1 MPLGTGAI
9 ALRNLPV
16 SKYNLNPGLF
26 NQLTNRIV
34 FDPINFSIPGFGN
47 YVQNQLLQVG
57 IVSKIRL
64 YFSGTVTTTG
74 GTVTIAPTA
83 HWPWNLINVKVS
95 GNGQNNFISA
105 DGLDLKIRTQVQN
118 RALEDQLV
126 VYPNASGASPFNAA
140 GSASVVLWWYVPIA
154 MDDTPLVGSLYAQS
168 EATNLTY
175 TVTTRAQSDL
185 FNVTAGTVAVTGT
198 IYLEETVF
206 DVPYDPTH
214 PDTLVIPDLT
224 VLHGYQSNENAVAS
238 QSTLDTYLIRI
249 NGQLER
255 LVFYTIDLSTA
266 AAPAFTASAT
276 YSLIQLIYGANT
288 TPYTFQ
294 PGFLLKI
301 RNVNDYR
308 NAIGWDTQHQGT
320 TVTSGAAVGAGVDG
334 LFCLDMINENP
345 ARDNILLEGV
355 TNLRLRTTYSSAPTG
370 GSKVHFVQETLF
382 A

>member
-64 YFSGTVTTTG
+64 YFSGSVTTTG
-74 GTVTIAPTA
+74 STVTIAPTA

-105 DGLDLKIRTQVQN
+105 DGLDLKIRSQIQN

-126 VYPNASGASPFNAA
+126 VYPNSSSATPFNTAA
-140 GSASVVLWWYVPIA
+140 SANVVLWWDVPIA
-154 MDDTPLVGSLYAQS
+154 MDDTTLVGSLYAQS

-266 AAPAFTASAT
+266 AAPVFTASAT

-320 TVTSGAAVGAGVDG
+320 TVTSGAAVGSGVDG

>member
-34 FDPINFSIPGFGN
+34 FDPINFSLPTFGN

-74 GTVTIAPTA
+74 GTVTVAPTM
-83 HWPWNLINVKVS
+83 HWPHNLISVKVS

-105 DGLDLKIRTQVQN
+105 DGLDLRLRSQIQN
-118 RALEDQLV
+118 RATEDQFV

-140 GSASVVLWWYVPIA
+140 GSATVVLWWDIPIA
-154 MDDTPLVGSLYAQS
+154 MDDTTLVGSLYAQS

-175 TVTTRAQSDL
+175 TVTTRAQADL
-185 FNVTAGTVAVTGT
+185 FNITAGTVAVTGT

-238 QSTLDTYLIRI
+238 QSTVDTYLIRI

-266 AAPAFTASAT
+266 AAPVPSAT
-276 YSLIQLIYGANT
+276 SNYSLIQLIYGANT

-294 PGFLLKI
+294 PGILLKL
-301 RNVNDYR
+301 RNSLDYR
-308 NAIGWDTQHQGT
+308 NTLGWDTQHQGT
-320 TVTSGAAVGAGVDG
+320 TVTSGAAVASGVDG

-345 ARDNILLEGV
+345 QRDNILLEGV
-355 TNLRLRTTYSSAPTG
+355 TNLRLRTTFASAPTG